1 LGYADE
7 AWWSRLAQPG
17 LHSWTDSEPLR
28 LIENTVD
35 KNDKDPK
42 AICCYGMLRADTEKI
57 WLRFVCGRPVSG
69 ITTKFLEW
77 VCRGLVKEG
86 KKALLLVWD
95 NASWHISQAVRI
107 WMRAPNRTAKQEGG
121 VRIIVCQLPTKSPW
135 LNRIE
140 PHWVH
145 GKRAVAEPGRKLTAA
160 ELISRIC
167 DYYRCK
173 QLRPLSK

>member
-1 LGYADE
+1 MGYIDE
-7 AWWSRLAQPG
+7 VWWSRLAQPE
-17 LHSWTDSEPLR
+17 LHSWTDEGALR
-28 LIENTVD
+28 LIEKTLD
-35 KNDKDPK
+35 KSDKDPK
-42 AICCYGMLRADTEKI
+42 AVCCYGMLRADTEKI
-57 WLRFVCGRPVSG
+57 WLRFVCGRPVSS
-69 ITTKFLEW
+69 ITTKFLDW

-95 NASWHISQAVRI
+95 NASWHVSQAVRS
-107 WMRAPNRTAKQEGG
+107 WMRAHNRKAKQEGG

-145 GKRAVAEPGRKLTAA
+145 GKRAVVEPGGKLTAA

-167 DYYRCK
+167 TYYGCR
-173 QLRPLSK
+173 QLRHLSK

>member
-1 LGYADE
+1 LGYVDE
-7 AWWSRLAQPG
+7 VWWSRLAQPG
-17 LHSWTDSEPLR
+17 LHSWTERDPLR

-35 KNDKDPK
+35 QTDKDPQ
-42 AICCYGMLRADTEKI
+42 AVCGYGLLRADSEKI

-77 VCRGLVKEG
+77 VCRRLVKEG

-95 NASWHISQAVRI
+95 NASWPISQAVRS
-107 WMRAPNRTAKQEGG
+107 WTRAHNREAKQQGG

-160 ELISRIC
+160 ELSSRIRS
-167 DYYRCK
+167 YYSCK
-173 QLRPLSK
+173 QLPHLSK